1 MSFQNE
7 LHVFTFTMV
16 YGKVIQNIKEKIV
29 LYSTVFC
36 PNTGEYGAKRLV
48 LTVNSQSFLYQNF
61 YLIHVLFITK
71 PVSWASI
78 SLTKCWNL
86 DWHFL
91 NIFLNFCLFISWN
104 LLIRFNTTINVIFL
118 VRKTDKNF
126 KLERKL
132 KFTQFCNF

>member
-1 MSFQNE
+1 MYSQSPY
-7 LHVFTFTMV
+7 TMV

-48 LTVNSQSFLYQNF
+48 LTVNSQSLLYQ
-61 YLIHVLFITK
+61 H
-71 PVSWASI
+71 
-78 SLTKCWNL
+78 
-86 DWHFL
+86 
-91 NIFLNFCLFISWN
+91 
-104 LLIRFNTTINVIFL
+104 VIFL